1 MKTGSLHQ
9 AELVARRRI
18 HTRRTR
24 RAFDLRTY
32 RTAFG
37 VVRYIQ
43 HDLFVAATA
52 EGPITCASDL
62 YDYIDRHVNKTGK
75 AEL

>member
-1 MKTGSLHQ
+1 MKHDPLHQ
-9 AELVARRRI
+9 TELVARRRI
-18 HTRRTR
+18 GVRRIR

-52 EGPITCASDL
+52 EGPVTCASDL
-62 YDYIDRHVNKTGK
+62 YDYLDRHVNKTGK